1 MPTLLSVNNYYY
13 RRGGAE
19 VVFLGQNRLF
29 EDIGWRV
36 IPFSMQH
43 SSNFDTPWSEYFV
56 NEIEFGAQYSTWQKL
71 AWIPKVIYSFEA
83 RRKLARLVDMVQP
96 DVCHAHNIYH
106 HLSPAILSLVK
117 SRGVPVVLTLH
128 DLKLACPAYKML
140 THDGI
145 CERCKGGRLY
155 NVMWHRCIKES
166 ISLSAVVMLESILH
180 RLLCSY
186 SKNVDRFAVPSRFL
200 IEKMVEWGWDR
211 SRFTHIP
218 NFVNVNTLRP
228 NYEVGRPFLYFGRLG
243 PEKGVAT
250 LIRAAASVK
259 APLQI
264 AGAGPE
270 EPTLRRLA
278 ADLGADVSFLGYLTG
293 SVLYDAI
300 RSARAVVLPSEW
312 YENAPV
318 SLMEAYAL
326 GKPVIGAHIGGIPE
340 LVRQGETGIT
350 FQSGSAESL
359 ATALRTFAD
368 MSAGRLAKMGRCGR
382 VWMKAEY
389 TAQRYCVRVL
399 ALYQELGVS
408 F

>member
-166 ISLSAVVMLESILH
+166 ISLSAVVMLEASN
-180 RLLCSY
+180 R
-186 SKNVDRFAVPSRFL
+186 
-200 IEKMVEWGWDR
+200 
-211 SRFTHIP
+211 
-218 NFVNVNTLRP
+218 LRP
-228 NYEVGRPFLYFGRLG
+228 CRC
-243 PEKGVAT
+243 
-250 LIRAAASVK
+250 
-259 APLQI
+259 
-264 AGAGPE
+264 
-270 EPTLRRLA
+270 
-278 ADLGADVSFLGYLTG
+278 
-293 SVLYDAI
+293 
-300 RSARAVVLPSEW
+300 
-312 YENAPV
+312 
-318 SLMEAYAL
+318 
-326 GKPVIGAHIGGIPE
+326 
-340 LVRQGETGIT
+340 
-350 FQSGSAESL
+350 
-359 ATALRTFAD
+359 
-368 MSAGRLAKMGRCGR
+368 CGR
-382 VWMKAEY
+382 SSSG
-389 TAQRYCVRVL
+389 AQ
-399 ALYQELGVS
+399 
-408 F
+408 